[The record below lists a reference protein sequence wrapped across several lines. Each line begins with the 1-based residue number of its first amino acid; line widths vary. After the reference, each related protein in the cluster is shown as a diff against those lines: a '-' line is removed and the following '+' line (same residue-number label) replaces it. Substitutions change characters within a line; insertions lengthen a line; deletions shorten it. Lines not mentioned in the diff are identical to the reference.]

1 MQYLRRAAGQPQARV
16 TPAAMPLLWVF
27 VAILILLVLVTVV
40 TRMVL
45 FLLDF
50 LTHYLELLWAR
61 ILRFVDGVTP
71 ANVQVPDE
79 AMNPGSMPAFP
90 GFFPTP

>member
-1 MQYLRRAAGQPQARV
+1 V
-16 TPAAMPLLWVF
+16 
-27 VAILILLVLVTVV
+27 
-40 TRMVL
+40 
-45 FLLDF
+45 
-50 LTHYLELLWAR
+50 ELLWAR